1 MTKRKEKE
9 VFESLPVGLVTFRRD
24 GQGRGLVR
32 GDTKVSE
39 PE

>member
-9 VFESLPVGLVTFRRD
+9 VFESLSVDLITFRRD

-32 GDTKVSE
+32 GDPKVSE

>member
-1 MTKRKEKE
+1 MTKGKEKE
-9 VFESLPVGLVTFRRD
+9 VFESLPVGLIKFRRY
-24 GQGRGLVR
+24 GQGRSLVR